1 MSWVNAQLRKKPG
14 LKPVSDLRQ
23 DLRDGVVLAHLI
35 EIVGKCI
42 HHIPQLSQD
51 SNIMHILVLR
61 CVLFI
66 WLAGELLDG
75 IHYVPR
81 DDQEKKQ
88 NVEKVLQFVSSKR
101 IRMPQTSA
109 RGELQSR
116 LLITLKLIDLLISF
130 SLSSKTLWRGT

>member
-1 MSWVNAQLRKKPG
+1 VSWVNAQLRKKPG

-35 EIVGKCI
+35 EIVGKWVI
-42 HHIPQLSQD
+42 IPQLLQQH
-51 SNIMHILVLR
+51 SNLMHNLVMR

-66 WLAGELLDG
+66 WQAGELLDG

-116 LLITLKLIDLLISF
+116 LLITLKPIDLLISF